1 LNFSDFNVLQ
11 AKKHGK
17 GPESASKCIGDFR
30 GRGRVADCGGLW
42 YQYESRPE
50 GLKDAAPRFKGEVI
64 LRVSFMATILCDIGG
79 VLIDVDYRPALEGLS
94 KECGLREE
102 AIYERMFGS
111 GLKERHDEGKISSY
125 EFYSAIVPEER
136 ISFGRF
142 EDLWS
147 GIFSEK
153 KEVID
158 FISSL
163 GKRYRLL
170 TASNIDSIHFD
181 FCYNNY
187 KWLAVFEG
195 MGLSYKL
202 GYTKPARG
210 FFERLC
216 DQFGIEAGGA
226 VLIDDTEENIKGAED
241 FGIKGHLFRGTAG
254 LKGFLKDF

>member
-1 LNFSDFNVLQ
+1 
-11 AKKHGK
+11 
-17 GPESASKCIGDFR
+17 
-30 GRGRVADCGGLW
+30 
-42 YQYESRPE
+42 
-50 GLKDAAPRFKGEVI
+50 
-64 LRVSFMATILCDIGG
+64 MATILCDIGG

-94 KECGLREE
+94 KECGLSEE

-153 KEVID
+153 KDVID
-158 FISSL
+158 FIGSL
-163 GKRYRLL
+163 GKRCRLF

-181 FCYNNY
+181 FCYKNY
-187 KWLAVFEG
+187 KWLSVFDG
-195 MGLSYKL
+195 LGLSYRI
-202 GYTKPARG
+202 GYTKPSRG
-210 FFERLC
+210 FFEKLC
-216 DQFGIEAGGA
+216 EEFGIEAGGA

-241 FGIKGHLFRGTAG
+241 FGIKGHLFRGLAG
-254 LKGFLKDF
+254 LKGFLNDS